1 MHSINNLE
9 LHFFKIYYYTV
20 YKAYLVAFATF
31 MSFKLAIIKSKPPFT
46 LNSFLFFTHTLHKLE
61 TIEKHNSRISIELS
75 S

>member
-1 MHSINNLE
+1 
-9 LHFFKIYYYTV
+9 
-20 YKAYLVAFATF
+20 